1 MVFGDSFVRLVMS
14 RGTNGGE
21 PAIALALHR
30 EMCFSRVSKQDEQSR
45 RIAYHGYSAKWSEMP
60 SPDDVI
66 VTPLLE
72 RANPL
77 YDLLVRLGK
86 EIDPE
91 SGRVTALIIPGRLR
105 WLGLLGREE
114 ERVIP
119 WEHIRRLGED
129 IIFVRI

>member
-1 MVFGDSFVRLVMS
+1 MK
-14 RGTNGGE
+14 NQ
-21 PAIALALHR
+21 
-30 EMCFSRVSKQDEQSR
+30 RVTDLRYK
-45 RIAYHGYSAKWSEMP
+45 A
-60 SPDDVI
+60 VI
-66 VTPLLE
+66 DLE
-72 RANPL
+72 TGQ
-77 YDLLVRLGK
+77 RLGYVRDA

-91 SGRVTALIIPGRLR
+91 RGRVTALIIPGRLR